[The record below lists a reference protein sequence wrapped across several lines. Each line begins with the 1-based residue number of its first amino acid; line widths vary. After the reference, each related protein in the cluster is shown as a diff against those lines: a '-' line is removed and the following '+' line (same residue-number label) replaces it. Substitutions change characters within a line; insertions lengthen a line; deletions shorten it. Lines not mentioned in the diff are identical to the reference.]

1 MENLHTDYDVIIVG
15 GGTAGLTAAI
25 YCCRAGKHVL
35 VLEAAMFG
43 GQIVN
48 TPEVENYPGIQNI
61 SGFDFT
67 MQLHSQAAALG
78 AELKSEDVKAVQN
91 GTVKTAV
98 TVSGSYPCKAVILA
112 CGAKNRPLGL
122 ENEQALTGRGVSY
135 CATCDGMFFKGK
147 TVAVVGGGNTAL
159 EDCAYLANICEKVYL
174 IHRRDTFRGE
184 KALADRLTKLANVQ
198 FILDSTV
205 TALHGDTALKSI
217 EVTNKKTG
225 AKTELA
231 VSGVFAAVGQ
241 VPNTQAF
248 AGLVQTD
255 AAGYIVAGEDCQ
267 TDLPGIFTAGD
278 CRTKAVRQ
286 LTTAAA
292 DGAVAATAACAYCD
306 SCTQS

>member
-1 MENLHTDYDVIIVG
+1 M
-15 GGTAGLTAAI
+15 
-25 YCCRAGKHVL
+25 
-35 VLEAAMFG
+35 
-43 GQIVN
+43 
-48 TPEVENYPGIQNI
+48 
-61 SGFDFT
+61 
-67 MQLHSQAAALG
+67 
-78 AELKSEDVKAVQN
+78 
-91 GTVKTAV
+91 
-98 TVSGSYPCKAVILA
+98 
-112 CGAKNRPLGL
+112 
-122 ENEQALTGRGVSY
+122 
-135 CATCDGMFFKGK
+135 
-147 TVAVVGGGNTAL
+147 
-159 EDCAYLANICEKVYL
+159 YL

-184 KALADRLTKLANVQ
+184 KALADRLTKLTNVQ

-255 AAGYIVAGEDCQ
+255 ATGYIVAGEDCQ